1 MQNMQI
7 IFMPSARD
15 KLVEQLCEVFKNNR
29 STQQQIASAT
39 GVHQSQVS
47 RILRGHFRTVTP
59 NVAKLCKYANI
70 TPQMKTTKNS
80 ISEELNRELV
90 RLLDGTAKREQTV
103 LRLLKAIC
111 DL

>member
-1 MQNMQI
+1 
-7 IFMPSARD
+7 MPSARD
-15 KLVEQLCEVFKNNR
+15 KLIEQLCEVFKNNR
-29 STQQQIASAT
+29 STQQQIAAKT

-59 NVAKLCKYANI
+59 NVAKICKYANV
-70 TPQMKTTKNS
+70 TPQTGITKS
-80 ISEELNRELV
+80 AVPEELNRELV
-90 RLLDGTAKREQTV
+90 RLLDGTAKREQTI